1 MLSRLLGSTFPVDR
15 EAGLPRWTIARKTR
29 LGHSGKRWKLTD
41 DVNVLA
47 LIKGEEHFIFVYDDA
62 SRPQLI
68 DNFRD
73 LAANPE
79 VNLSWFDAMVLTTKA
94 REQEQAEATPLAQES
109 GVRDQES
116 GVRDQVSECERRPRF
131 SDS

>member
-1 MLSRLLGSTFPVDR
+1 MLSKLLSPTFPSER
-15 EAGLPRWTIARKTR
+15 EGGLPCWTIARKTR
-29 LGHSGKRWKLTD
+29 HGPSGKRWKLTD
-41 DVNVLA
+41 EVNVLA
-47 LIKGEEHFIFVYDDA
+47 LIKGEEHYIFVYDDA

-73 LAANPE
+73 LAADPD

-109 GVRDQES
+109 GVRDQ
-116 GVRDQVSECERRPRF
+116 VSECERRQRF

>member
-1 MLSRLLGSTFPVDR
+1 MLSKLLRATFPSRR
-15 EAGLPRWTIARKTR
+15 EGGLAGWTIGRKARHGGDAPPLSR
-29 LGHSGKRWKLTD
+29 CSGRGEKARWKLQD
-41 DVNVLA
+41 EVNVLA
-47 LIKGEEHFIFVYDDA
+47 LIKGQEHYIFVYDDA

-94 REQEQAEATPLAQES
+94 R
-109 GVRDQES
+109 
-116 GVRDQVSECERRPRF
+116 PRF

>member
-1 MLSRLLGSTFPVDR
+1 LAD
-15 EAGLPRWTIARKTR
+15 E
-29 LGHSGKRWKLTD
+29 
-41 DVNVLA
+41 VNVLA
-47 LIKGEEHFIFVYDDA
+47 LIKGHEHYIFVYDDA

-94 REQEQAEATPLAQES
+94 REQENVEATPLAQES
-109 GVRDQES
+109 GGGDQESEVRDQEPES
-116 GVRDQVSECERRPRF
+116 AYRPRF